1 MKISKICKILF
12 VLESS
17 DISSFDKL
25 RIYYK
30 TSDKNKII
38 ELFYPN

>member
-1 MKISKICKILF
+1 MQDLIA

-25 RIYYK
+25 EFIIK
-30 TSDKNKII
+30 LDKNKII
-38 ELFYPN
+38 ELSLELNEN